1 MLRMDDVINIFKRRD
16 TKIVLSIVF
25 IGIMFVVF
33 GFTNI
38 EQYPILILL
47 MPLSMLLYVTGLAVY
62 FTKEYK

>member
-1 MLRMDDVINIFKRRD
+1 MRMDDVINIFKRRD

-62 FTKEYK
+62 FTKKEK

>member
-33 GFTNI
+33 GFPNI

-47 MPLSMLLYVTGLAVY
+47 MPLGMLLYVTGLSVY
-62 FTKEYK
+62 FTKKEK

>member
-1 MLRMDDVINIFKRRD
+1 MESFSIAPLSV
-16 TKIVLSIVF
+16 VL

-33 GFTNI
+33 GIPNI

-62 FTKEYK
+62 FIKKDSA

>member
-1 MLRMDDVINIFKRRD
+1 MDDVINIFKRRD

-62 FTKEYK
+62 FTKKEK